1 MLPLDIPAM
10 ASKGVPVLC
19 IDTCSLL
26 DIMRDPTRE
35 DALPVHRQAAC
46 DLVAALEQGK
56 FHCLIADQVA
66 VEFAQRDTLIQ
77 REALDSLKRLEG
89 LVVRT
94 NRLHAVLPPSVD
106 LNSDA
111 EGTSVSV
118 RVDPADLRLLQKKI
132 NQILSL
138 LLSLSL

>member
-1 MLPLDIPAM
+1 
-10 ASKGVPVLC
+10 
-19 IDTCSLL
+19 
-26 DIMRDPTRE
+26 MRDPTRE

-89 LVVRT
+89 LVDRT
-94 NRLHAVLPPSVD
+94 NRLHAVFAPYVAVGLGHLKAQVSAARAIVRRWIDASHQAPQSGVVRGRAYTRVLLTRPPTKKD
-106 LNSDA
+106 K
-111 EGTSVSV
+111 TSPVV
-118 RVDPADLRLLQKKI
+118 G
-132 NQILSL
+132 
-138 LLSLSL
+138 LLSTPY

>member
-10 ASKGVPVLC
+10 ASRSVPVLC

-46 DLVAALEQGK
+46 DLVAVLEQGK

-77 REALDSLKRLEG
+77 REAIDSLKRLEG
-89 LVVRT
+89 LVDRT
-94 NRLHAVLPPSVD
+94 NRLHPFFAPSVAVV
-106 LNSDA
+106 LGHIKA
-111 EGTSVSV
+111 QVS
-118 RVDPADLRLLQKKI
+118 RTEEPTYKLKSI
-132 NQILSL
+132 MS
-138 LLSLSL
+138 

>member
-89 LVVRT
+89 LVDRT
-94 NRLHAVLPPSVD
+94 NRLQERKSVV
-106 LNSDA
+106 
-111 EGTSVSV
+111 EGKGGSV
-118 RVDPADLRLLQKKI
+118 RVDLGGR
-132 NQILSL
+132 
-138 LLSLSL
+138 